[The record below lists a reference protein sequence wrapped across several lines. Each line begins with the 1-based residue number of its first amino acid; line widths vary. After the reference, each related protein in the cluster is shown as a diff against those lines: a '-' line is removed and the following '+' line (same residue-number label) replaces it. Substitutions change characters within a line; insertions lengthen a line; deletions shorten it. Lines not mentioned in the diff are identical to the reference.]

1 MTSASSIRF
10 FHPYRFCFSHSLRK
24 ILGRTGLVCAL
35 LVSSAG
41 PGIMAQVVAGPG
53 QVGQWTILTN
63 RLPINPVHAAVMHD
77 GKVLMIHRNSA
88 TTPSTAVIWDP
99 ATKTASTPFATA
111 YDSMFCDGMVVLPDG
126 RPFVIGGTLAFP
138 PPKFTGQNHSAAFDP
153 STGKFALQA
162 TMAHGRWYPTGT
174 VLNDGR
180 VLTFSGLEETVESDN
195 TVDTNNT
202 VEIFTP
208 DSGVGSWSSPATA
221 NWVPPLY
228 PRLHLL
234 KDGRIFY
241 SGSGTQSQ
249 FYDVTTQQWSA
260 CPCASAS
267 TRAYGTSVLLPL
279 RPSGYQEKI
288 MILGGGASATT
299 GAAGLKTTEI
309 IDPLASSPMWTSG
322 SDMSEKRI
330 ELNATILPSGNVLV
344 TGGSAANEDG
354 LTASFNADLYHS
366 NPSDPAFNTFT
377 SAGANSIPRL
387 YHSNAI
393 LLPDATVI
401 LTGSNPPCA
410 GVTTWPCPPAGPGYE
425 NRIELYEPAYLFNAN
440 GTRATRPSI
449 TAPATRITYNTAFAV
464 GTSDPSSIKS
474 VVVIRPTAVTHA
486 FNMEQR
492 LIELS
497 FTVNGTALSVT
508 SPPDDMKAPP
518 GYYLLF
524 ILDSAGVPSEGKF
537 VQFCRSTGCL

>member
-1 MTSASSIRF
+1 
-10 FHPYRFCFSHSLRK
+10 
-24 ILGRTGLVCAL
+24 
-35 LVSSAG
+35 
-41 PGIMAQVVAGPG
+41 
-53 QVGQWTILTN
+53 
-63 RLPINPVHAAVMHD
+63 
-77 GKVLMIHRNSA
+77 
-88 TTPSTAVIWDP
+88 
-99 ATKTASTPFATA
+99 
-111 YDSMFCDGMVVLPDG
+111 
-126 RPFVIGGTLAFP
+126 
-138 PPKFTGQNHSAAFDP
+138 
-153 STGKFALQA
+153 
-162 TMAHGRWYPTGT
+162 
-174 VLNDGR
+174 
-180 VLTFSGLEETVESDN
+180 
-195 TVDTNNT
+195 
-202 VEIFTP
+202 
-208 DSGVGSWSSPATA
+208 
-221 NWVPPLY
+221 
-228 PRLHLL
+228 
-234 KDGRIFY
+234 
-241 SGSGTQSQ
+241 
-249 FYDVTTQQWSA
+249 
-260 CPCASAS
+260 
-267 TRAYGTSVLLPL
+267 
-279 RPSGYQEKI
+279 

-309 IDPLASSPMWTSG
+309 IDPLASSPKWTSG
-322 SDMSEKRI
+322 PDMSEPRI

-344 TGGSAANEDG
+344 TGGSAANEVG
-354 LTASFNADLYHS
+354 STASFNADLYDPVS
-366 NPSDPAFNTFT
+366 NAFT

-410 GVTTWPCPPAGPGYE
+410 GVTVWPCPPAGPGYE

-449 TAPATRITYNTAFAV
+449 TAPATRITYNTAFTV

-492 LIELS
+492 LVELS

-524 ILDSAGVPSEGKF
+524 ILNSAGVPSEGKF